1 MSCSFPP
8 TEAPFVAVVE
18 VAAAVAAPVAV
29 VASVV
34 AVVAVAADRLAVQL
48 FRCPGQRQSAEN
60 HPQDAQYRGRGD
72 PAVRDEGYDRH
83 PFRDSRLDHIS
94 WSVVGSRQDESF
106 ERFPQASPATD

>member
-1 MSCSFPP
+1 M
-8 TEAPFVAVVE
+8 VE

-34 AVVAVAADRLAVQL
+34 AVVAVAVDRLAVHFFQG
-48 FRCPGQRQSAEN
+48 PGQQRSEGN

-83 PFRDSRLDHIS
+83 PFRDSRLGRTS
-94 WSVVGSRQDESF
+94 WSVVGSRQDVSF
-106 ERFPQASPATD
+106 EQFPQASPAMD